1 MVYKLN
7 LKLDSISI
15 GRKISDIY
23 ILYKLINKHCVLFQS
38 IFKHIFFTVQHSLF
52 FYFSLIA
59 RITVMIRFFSTDF
72 LLEEM
77 YP

>member
-23 ILYKLINKHCVLFQS
+23 ILYKLLNEHCVLFQS
-38 IFKHIFFTVQHSLF
+38 IFKHSLF